1 VDKQP
6 QERIMPDGRTTDE
19 DAQHCATAVD
29 VVVVGAGP
37 AGLCFAR
44 ALAGSGLGV
53 TLIEQ
58 QPRAALAEAAFD
70 GREIALTHASRRILE
85 KLGVWDRLDPAE
97 ISALRDAKV
106 MDGHSPFALT
116 FATGS
121 ARGEDLGWLVPN
133 HLIRRAAWDSVQGQ
147 DGLQVLD
154 QASVRGIVPG
164 GTYSEVILAD
174 GRRLHA
180 RLVVAAD
187 SRFSSTRRLLG
198 IGARLRDFGKSMLV
212 CRMQIEVPHKHTAW
226 EWFGYG
232 RTMALLPLNGDQASA
247 VITLPP
253 RQIEALLAQDDA
265 TFGRSIST
273 FFDHRLGAMTPA
285 ARPIAYPLVGVYAN
299 AFVGERCALIGDAA
313 VGMHPVTAHGFNL
326 GLQSQDRLSAVL
338 RRATERGTDIAAPAG
353 LASYER
359 GHRLASRPLYE
370 ATNAIATLYTDD
382 RLPAR
387 MLRRAGL
394 RLAHGV
400 APFRQLIAAHLT
412 QSSG

>member
-1 VDKQP
+1 MPEQP
-6 QERIMPDGRTTDE
+6 
-19 DAQHCATAVD
+19 VD

-44 ALAGSGLGV
+44 ALAGSGLQV
-53 TLIEQ
+53 ALVEQ

-70 GREIALTHASRRILE
+70 GREIALTHASRQILE
-85 KLGVWDRLDPAE
+85 TLGIWQRLDPAE
-97 ISALRDAKV
+97 ISPLRDAKV
-106 MDGHSPFALT
+106 MDGSSPFALT
-116 FATGS
+116 FAATQ
-121 ARGEDLGWLVPN
+121 RDTQDLGWLVPN
-133 HLIRRAAWDSVQGQ
+133 HLIRRAAWASVQDQ
-147 DGLQVLD
+147 PGLQILD
-154 QASVRGIVPG
+154 ETRVAGIVPG
-164 GTYSEVILAD
+164 AGRSVVTLAD
-174 GRRLHA
+174 GRRLAA

-187 SRFSSTRRLLG
+187 SRFSSTRRMLG
-198 IGARLRDFGKSMLV
+198 IGARMRDFGKSMLV
-212 CRMQIEVPHKHTAW
+212 CRMQIEVPHQHTAW

-253 RQIEALLAQDDA
+253 RQIEALMAQDPA
-265 TFGRSIST
+265 RFGHSISGL
-273 FFDHRLGAMTPA
+273 FEQRLGAMVPSA
-285 ARPIAYPLVGVYAN
+285 APVAYPLVGVYAH
-299 AFVGERCALIGDAA
+299 AFVGDRCALIGDAA

-326 GLQSQDRLSAVL
+326 GLAGAHRLARVL
-338 RRATERGTDIAAPAG
+338 NQAAARGGDIGAPAG
-353 LASYER
+353 LASFER

-412 QSSG
+412 QRDARV

>member
-1 VDKQP
+1 MPEQP
-6 QERIMPDGRTTDE
+6 
-19 DAQHCATAVD
+19 VD

-44 ALAGSGLGV
+44 ALAGSGLQV
-53 TLIEQ
+53 ALVEQ

-70 GREIALTHASRRILE
+70 GREIALTHASRQILE
-85 KLGVWDRLDPAE
+85 TLGIWQRLDPAE
-97 ISALRDAKV
+97 ISPLRDAKV
-106 MDGHSPFALT
+106 MDGSSPFALT
-116 FATGS
+116 FAATQ
-121 ARGEDLGWLVPN
+121 RDTQDLGWLVPN
-133 HLIRRAAWDSVQGQ
+133 HLIRRAAWASVQDQ
-147 DGLQVLD
+147 AGLQILD
-154 QASVRGIVPG
+154 ETRVAGIVPG
-164 GTYSEVILAD
+164 AGRSVVTLAD
-174 GRRLHA
+174 GRRLAA

-187 SRFSSTRRLLG
+187 SRFSSTRRMLG
-198 IGARLRDFGKSMLV
+198 IGARMRDFGKSMLV
-212 CRMQIEVPHKHTAW
+212 CRMRIEVPHQHTAW

-253 RQIEALLAQDDA
+253 RQIEALMAQDPA
-265 TFGRSIST
+265 RFGHSISGL
-273 FFDHRLGAMTPA
+273 FEQRLGAMVPSA
-285 ARPIAYPLVGVYAN
+285 APVAYPLVGVYAH
-299 AFVGERCALIGDAA
+299 AFVGDRCALIGDAA

-326 GLQSQDRLSAVL
+326 GLAGAHRLASVL
-338 RRATERGTDIAAPAG
+338 NQAATRGGDIGAPAG
-353 LASYER
+353 LARFER

-412 QSSG
+412 QRDARV

>member
-1 VDKQP
+1 
-6 QERIMPDGRTTDE
+6 MPDGRTRDDDTP
-19 DAQHCATAVD
+19 HGSVTSVD

-44 ALAGSGLGV
+44 ALAGSGLRV
-53 TLIEQ
+53 VIIEQ

-70 GREIALTHASRRILE
+70 GREIALTHASRKIMERLGIWERI
-85 KLGVWDRLDPAE
+85 DPAE

-106 MDGHSPFALT
+106 MDGGSPFALT
-116 FATGS
+116 FAAG
-121 ARGEDLGWLVPN
+121 AREGGDLGWLVPN

-147 DGLQVLD
+147 AGLQVFD

-164 GTYSEVILAD
+164 GMHSEVLLAD
-174 GRRLHA
+174 GQRLHA
-180 RLVVAAD
+180 RMVVAAD

-198 IGARLRDFGKSMLV
+198 IGARMRDFGKSMLV
-212 CRMQIEVPHKHTAW
+212 CRMQIEVPHQHTAW

-253 RQIEALLAQDDA
+253 RQVEALLAQNEAD
-265 TFGRSIST
+265 FGRSISG
-273 FFDHRLGAMTPA
+273 FFEQRLGAMTPL

-299 AFVGERCALIGDAA
+299 TFVGERCALIGDAA

-326 GLQSQDRLSAVL
+326 GLQSQDRLAAVL
-338 RRATERGTDIAAPAG
+338 RRAAERGSDIAAPAG
-353 LASYER
+353 LAAYER

-412 QSSG
+412 QR